1 MHLDNADV
9 HLDNADQW
17 TVLRSKLNL
26 DSAEL
31 QLDIAEVHLDNL
43 DNALRRR
50 MHEWRD
56 ASGGDFKIAT
66 PLNAR
71 KGGVDLKEV
80 VCKQQKLFLGK
91 GNGDGHDT
99 NFLHTYT
106 KTDI

>member
-43 DNALRRR
+43 DNDHKIR

-66 PLNAR
+66 PFNAR
-71 KGGVDLKEV
+71 
-80 VCKQQKLFLGK
+80 
-91 GNGDGHDT
+91 
-99 NFLHTYT
+99 
-106 KTDI
+106 